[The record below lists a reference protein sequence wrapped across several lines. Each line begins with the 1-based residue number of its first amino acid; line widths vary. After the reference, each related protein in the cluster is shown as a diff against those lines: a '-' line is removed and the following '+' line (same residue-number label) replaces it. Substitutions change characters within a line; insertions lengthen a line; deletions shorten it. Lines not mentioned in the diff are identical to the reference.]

1 MRELVEIFLSTWIL
15 GPVGGTACASL
26 RGCGE
31 GEILLLVTLSNAL
44 IALLWLGV
52 AELLSR
58 RMALFSLLGG
68 KERGTLTLAG
78 LGLLAFSLGS
88 MVAVMTAYALGVGRR
103 AFPLIAPCAVGSGA
117 LWTLGSLGLLVFVP
131 PLWLYLGALAVTLLL
146 LSGKLY
152 SRRELVRQTFR
163 AWRRGDLP
171 LTRTVRDPPGGDS
184 PGRGGGG

>member
-26 RGCGE
+26 KGFGAGE
-31 GEILLLVTLSNAL
+31 VLLLVTVSNAL

-58 RMALFSLLGG
+58 RVVLFSLLRGG
-68 KERGTLTLAG
+68 RRGSLTLAG
-78 LGLLAFSLGS
+78 LGLLAFCLGS

-146 LSGKLY
+146 LLGKLY
-152 SRRELVRQTFR
+152 SRRELVRQTLR
-163 AWRRGDLP
+163 AWRRGNPALHQA
-171 LTRTVRDPPGGDS
+171 LRSSR
-184 PGRGGGG
+184 R